1 MTMINNSMAMNIQV
15 NSFARKTCIQ
25 ADNKQLKPLKNK
37 KINIGLIIKT
47 IWKRITMDN
56 AVNVLIV
63 KLKIMMKSKIFLI
76 ICCATLSVGCNRKDL
91 NKENGLECAVIT
103 LEPSKVNLSNSYP
116 ATIKGKQDIEIRP
129 EISGFITK
137 LYIDEGSKVHKG
149 QVLFQI
155 DSVQYE
161 TAVRS
166 AKAAVST
173 ATANLETQEITV
185 INKRALYQKNIIS
198 NYDLVTSEN
207 SFKSAKAELESA
219 NAQLISAE
227 KNLSY
232 TKVISPSDGIVG
244 NIPFRVGSL
253 VNSSDESPL
262 TTVSDISEMYVYF
275 IITEKDL
282 LELIR
287 ENGSQ
292 KDVLA
297 TFPAVHLLLAD
308 GTLYPDSG
316 KIETISGMIDQA
328 TGTVSVRATF
338 PNTRHLL
345 RSGGTGNILVPYMNP
360 KALVIPQTA
369 TFEIQN
375 KKFVYLL
382 QPDSTV
388 KMNEI
393 KILQH
398 DDGKNYIV
406 TYGLN
411 AGDQVVLDNANTLKD
426 GQTIKVVASNKN
438 QNNK

>member
-1 MTMINNSMAMNIQV
+1 M
-15 NSFARKTCIQ
+15 
-25 ADNKQLKPLKNK
+25 KNE
-37 KINIGLIIKT
+37 
-47 IWKRITMDN
+47 
-56 AVNVLIV
+56 
-63 KLKIMMKSKIFLI
+63 IFMLV
-76 ICCATLSVGCNRKDL
+76 CCTTLLVGCNRRNSNGA
-91 NKENGLECAVIT
+91 NKPECAVMT
-103 LEPSKVNLSNSYP
+103 LEPTVVNLSNSYP
-116 ATIKGKQDIEIRP
+116 ATIKGKQDIDIRP

-137 LYIDEGSKVHKG
+137 LYVDEGSKVHKG

-155 DSVQYE
+155 DPVQYE

-185 INKRALYQKNIIS
+185 VNKRELNKKNIIS
-198 NYDLVTSEN
+198 DYDLITTEN
-207 SFKSAKAELESA
+207 SFKSAKAQLESA

-253 VNSSDESPL
+253 VSSSSNSPL

-275 IITEKDL
+275 IITEKDW

-292 KDVLA
+292 EDVLA

-338 PNTRHLL
+338 PNTRHFL
-345 RSGGTGNILVPYMNP
+345 RSGGTGNVVIPYLN
-360 KALVIPQTA
+360 KNALVIPQKA

-375 KKFVYLL
+375 KKFVYVLL
-382 QPDSTV
+382 PDSTV
-388 KMNEI
+388 KMTEI
-393 KILQH
+393 KTFQH

-406 TYGLN
+406 TSGLN
-411 AGDQVVLDNANTLKD
+411 AGNRVVLDNANTLKD
-426 GQTIKVVASNKN
+426 GQTIKVMTPNKL
-438 QNNK
+438 